1 MELGTSW
8 YFIRHG
14 YTTYDNVK
22 SNIKQQ
28 EIKDQ
33 VAATKWLW
41 EVASKLQIQRKKGFY
56 FSFDFGWYS
65 IHFNFVCYKQGG
77 WGGYCLTDKIHQVWQ
92 KLFVSSP

>member
-14 YTTYDNVK
+14 YATYDNVK

-41 EVASKLQIQRKKGFY
+41 EVASKLQIQRKKV
-56 FSFDFGWYS
+56 S
-65 IHFNFVCYKQGG
+65 IFHLILVGIPSILILSVTNRVDEGV
-77 WGGYCLTDKIHQVWQ
+77 IA
-92 KLFVSSP
+92 